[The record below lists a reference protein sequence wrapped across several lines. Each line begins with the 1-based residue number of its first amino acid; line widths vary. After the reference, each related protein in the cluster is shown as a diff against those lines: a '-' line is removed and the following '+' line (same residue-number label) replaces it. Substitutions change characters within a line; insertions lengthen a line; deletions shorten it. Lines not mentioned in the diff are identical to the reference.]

1 MKEDDQRSHVL
12 KMATDHFGSMNGMRP
27 LLQLLYPNSSRYL
40 SNDDLPSLDLY
51 FQDKSET
58 LSETK
63 ESDGKESVEKAKDER
78 KCYQNT
84 RNQKTRMMQPTLLNH
99 TLKTTV
105 PMYSNSNVNCK

>member
-1 MKEDDQRSHVL
+1 MY
-12 KMATDHFGSMNGMRP
+12 N
-27 LLQLLYPNSSRYL
+27 L
-40 SNDDLPSLDLY
+40 SVFTIQ

-99 TLKTTV
+99 SFCVSFQTS
-105 PMYSNSNVNCK
+105 Y

>member
-12 KMATDHFGSMNGMRP
+12 KMATDHFGKW
-27 LLQLLYPNSSRYL
+27 YETTIAATL
-40 SNDDLPSLDLY
+40 SKFFT